1 MKTRHYAQRPTITRA
16 TYPALPA
23 SKPIGSHPQTGTLA
37 TSVTNALI
45 VQSEVAGNGIL
56 TRAQRE
62 ALHNLYR
69 RETDF
74 PQAHVGTVGDIR

>member
-1 MKTRHYAQRPTITRA
+1 M
-16 TYPALPA
+16 
-23 SKPIGSHPQTGTLA
+23 
-37 TSVTNALI
+37 
-45 VQSEVAGNGIL
+45 GIL

-74 PQAHVGTVGDIR
+74 PLYHQMSYRTVGDIR

>member
-1 MKTRHYAQRPTITRA
+1 M
-16 TYPALPA
+16 
-23 SKPIGSHPQTGTLA
+23 
-37 TSVTNALI
+37 
-45 VQSEVAGNGIL
+45 GIL